1 MCHYL
6 FMYDERG
13 KIQQVRLVSC
23 KVTSMAMN
31 MVEVE
36 FFTLFSLELHCE
48 SVNGGNREHDIKIIV
63 FLTPD

>member
-31 MVEVE
+31 MVEVK

-48 SVNGGNREHDIKIIV
+48 SVNGGNR
-63 FLTPD
+63 